1 MVLSGGGN
9 DIKSSTTES
18 IGFIAT
24 HELSWYQKSSRINEI
39 DVNVSTT
46 IPSRYANG
54 CNRFFD

>member
-1 MVLSGGGN
+1 MVLSAISN

-39 DVNVSTT
+39 DVDVEFNY
-46 IPSRYANG
+46 PL
-54 CNRFFD
+54 